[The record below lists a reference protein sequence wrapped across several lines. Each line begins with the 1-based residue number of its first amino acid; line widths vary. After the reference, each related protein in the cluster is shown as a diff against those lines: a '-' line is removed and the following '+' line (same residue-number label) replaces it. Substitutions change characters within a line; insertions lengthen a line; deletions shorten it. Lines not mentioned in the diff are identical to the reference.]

1 MSRNV
6 RIASLVGCIA
16 IVGVGCVAPKTIIT
30 SERLKPD
37 PAKVSALGISLD
49 DLEPPRRLKYHE
61 IAYPRSARRDGI
73 EGIVKLRCVIQES
86 GSVQQCEVVDGLTPK
101 LNQAAIAG
109 IERWKYA
116 TATVNGEP
124 VAVHIAFSVSFRL

>member
-61 IAYPRSARRDGI
+61 IAYPGVLAETVLRASSSSAASSKKVGAYSSAR
-73 EGIVKLRCVIQES
+73 L
-86 GSVQQCEVVDGLTPK
+86 
-101 LNQAAIAG
+101 
-109 IERWKYA
+109 W
-116 TATVNGEP
+116 TA
-124 VAVHIAFSVSFRL
+124 